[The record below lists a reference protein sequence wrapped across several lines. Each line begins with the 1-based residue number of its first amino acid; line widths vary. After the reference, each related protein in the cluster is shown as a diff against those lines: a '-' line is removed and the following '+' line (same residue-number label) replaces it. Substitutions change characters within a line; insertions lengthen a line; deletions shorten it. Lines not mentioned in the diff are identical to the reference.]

1 LAGNFIQQLA
11 MAQCFATRKKVPRHQ
26 MCVHGLFASPF
37 FIARIFTIG
46 PTVATEPKARSFRHI
61 VTGNI
66 QNPGNGCQRS
76 GQGQKGVGLMML
88 DFPDLRQELETRVR
102 ARTGGRLRKLD
113 IQLSPEGVVL
123 HGESTT
129 FHVKQLAQHG
139 VRELLPNVQLRN
151 DIVVN

>member
-1 LAGNFIQQLA
+1 
-11 MAQCFATRKKVPRHQ
+11 
-26 MCVHGLFASPF
+26 
-37 FIARIFTIG
+37 
-46 PTVATEPKARSFRHI
+46 
-61 VTGNI
+61 
-66 QNPGNGCQRS
+66 
-76 GQGQKGVGLMML
+76 MML

-123 HGESTT
+123 QGESAT

-151 DIVVN
+151 DIVVG